1 MIIKFKI
8 DNQTIRATNYNTVVA
23 DSVNFVGA
31 SFSFDEEWEGFI
43 KTVTFTNLKTH
54 VEKSILL
61 GNEMTCTCHIPW
73 EVLQDEDDYGGKL
86 NVYVEG
92 FYNGAVATTATMRK
106 PLSIKDS
113 GRNECCFPSPTPD
126 IYQQILNRLNWLQS
140 KMLSEWDIQLLI
152 SERVEHYLENYLAK
166 DNIEKYTPTEDYQP
180 ATKKYVDE
188 HTPGILNPDD
198 PEHPTIS
205 VVVPHIDPD
214 TKHWFIGNT
223 DTGVVAEGKD
233 GKNGAD
239 GKPGEQGLPGV
250 DGKDGVTPHI
260 GDNGNWFIGDVDTQ
274 VPAKGQDGQPG
285 ESGKDGETGTQG
297 PQGLPGADGEN
308 GMTPYIGENGNWF
321 IGNVDTEVLARG
333 QNGITP
339 HISENGNWFIGETDT
354 GISAGAAPVTDD
366 EISEEI
372 NEILYGTAGDN

>member
-31 SFSFDEEWEGFI
+31 NFSFDEEWEGFI

-140 KMLSEWDIQLLI
+140 KMLSEGDIQLLI
-152 SERVEHYLENYLAK
+152 SERIEHYLENYLAK
-166 DNIEKYTPTEDYQP
+166 DNIEEYTPTEDYQP

-188 HTPGILNPDD
+188 RILEIINPDD
-198 PEHPTIS
+198 PDHPTIS
-205 VVVPHIDPD
+205 VIAPHIDPD
-214 TKHWFIGNT
+214 TKHWMIGDT

-233 GKNGAD
+233 GAD
-239 GKPGEQGLPGV
+239 GKPGEQGISGI
-250 DGKDGVTPHI
+250 DGKDGE
-260 GDNGNWFIGDVDTQ
+260 
-274 VPAKGQDGQPG
+274 PG
-285 ESGKDGETGTQG
+285 AQG
-297 PQGLPGADGEN
+297 PQGVPGTDGKNGVTPYIGENGNWIIGEEDTGILARGQNGIDGINGADGQD
-308 GMTPYIGENGNWF
+308 GATPYIGENGNWF
-321 IGNVDTEVLARG
+321 I
-333 QNGITP
+333 QN
-339 HISENGNWFIGETDT
+339 TDT
-354 GISAGAAPVTDD
+354 GIYAGGIAVTDE
-366 EISEEI
+366 EISGEI
-372 NEILYGTAGDN
+372 NELLYGTGGDN